1 MTDTIDGLTAIIKR
15 MESLS
20 DRGKVSVMRSAI
32 RTGLN
37 AIGKQIRRDLD
48 PKAKDAAK
56 SVRSRF
62 KAGRRKIIAKVGF
75 GVGPRNK
82 KRTDL
87 TPRAAG
93 RPGVGIGPNNV
104 HWWISGT
111 ALRRNRYGSTG
122 AMPAMQPGLARLAAV
137 KAEVSMSS
145 KMAKAAARQLEK
157 EVAKLQRI
165 K

>member
-1 MTDTIDGLTAIIKR
+1 MTDTIDGLAAILKR

-37 AIGKQIRRDLD
+37 AIGRQIRRDLD

-62 KAGRRKIIAKVGF
+62 KAGRQKIIAKVGF

-82 KRTDL
+82 KRNDL

-93 RPGVGIGPNNV
+93 RFGVGIGPNNV

-111 ALRRNRYGSTG
+111 ALRRNRYGPTG

>member
-1 MTDTIDGLTAIIKR
+1 MTDAVLGLETILKR
-15 MESLS
+15 MDELN
-20 DRGKVSVMRSAI
+20 DRGKVNVLRSAI

-37 AIGKQIRRDLD
+37 AIGAQIRKDLD
-48 PKAKDAAK
+48 PKAIEAKK

-62 KAGRRKIIAKVGF
+62 KAGRRKIVAKVGF

-82 KRTDL
+82 KRTDMK
-87 TPRAAG
+87 PRAKG

-111 ALRRNRYGSTG
+111 GPRRNRYGPTG
-122 AMPAMQPGLARLAAV
+122 SMPAMQPGLARLAAARV
-137 KAEVSMSS
+137 TVSMSS
-145 KMAKAAARQLEK
+145 KMAKSAAKQLNK